1 MGKPFVMFGDRG
13 GLEELRSL
21 GFKTFDKFWDESYDT
36 LPTAKQRMDGMLQT
50 LDYIRNNIDIQQ
62 GYSNEMLQVLQHN
75 MDLYH
80 NEYKQQ
86 QIKKLEQVFQ

>member
-1 MGKPFVMFGDRG
+1 
-13 GLEELRSL
+13 
-21 GFKTFDKFWDESYDT
+21 
-36 LPTAKQRMDGMLQT
+36 
-50 LDYIRNNIDIQQ
+50 
-62 GYSNEMLQVLQHN
+62 VLQHN

>member
-1 MGKPFVMFGDRG
+1 
-13 GLEELRSL
+13 
-21 GFKTFDKFWDESYDT
+21 
-36 LPTAKQRMDGMLQT
+36 MLQT